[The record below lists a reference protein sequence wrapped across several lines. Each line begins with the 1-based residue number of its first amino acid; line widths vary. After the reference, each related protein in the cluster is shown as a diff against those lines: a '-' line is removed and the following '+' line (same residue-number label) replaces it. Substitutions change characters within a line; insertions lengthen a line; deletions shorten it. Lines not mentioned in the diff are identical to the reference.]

1 MHERKT
7 QGLTQTQLAGLSG
20 VGITFLSNLENGKQT
35 AELGKTLNVLAT
47 LGLTFSQKGEA
58 MSDLQVSLYRE
69 GDRSVYLQL
78 TTWSVHR
85 SSIDSAKSLL
95 WLSATRETLET

>member
-1 MHERKT
+1 MRSRKGSDIVINIGSTKELGELIMHERKA

-47 LGLTFSQKGEA
+47 LGLDLLAERACQPRISLHAGGEK
-58 MSDLQVSLYRE
+58 MR
-69 GDRSVYLQL
+69 R
-78 TTWSVHR
+78 
-85 SSIDSAKSLL
+85 
-95 WLSATRETLET
+95 

>member
-1 MHERKT
+1 MRSRKGSDIVINIGSTKELGELIMRERKA

-47 LGLTFSQKGEA
+47 LGL
-58 MSDLQVSLYRE
+58 DLLAERRNDE
-69 GDRSVYLQL
+69 
-78 TTWSVHR
+78 
-85 SSIDSAKSLL
+85 
-95 WLSATRETLET
+95 

>member
-1 MHERKT
+1 MVKIGSAKELGKLIMHERKA

-47 LGLTFSQKGEA
+47 LGL
-58 MSDLQVSLYRE
+58 DLLAERRDDE
-69 GDRSVYLQL
+69 
-78 TTWSVHR
+78 
-85 SSIDSAKSLL
+85 
-95 WLSATRETLET
+95 

>member
-1 MHERKT
+1 MLLFMRSRKGSDIVINIGSTKELGELIMQERKA

-47 LGLTFSQKGEA
+47 LGL
-58 MSDLQVSLYRE
+58 DLLAERRDDE
-69 GDRSVYLQL
+69 
-78 TTWSVHR
+78 
-85 SSIDSAKSLL
+85 
-95 WLSATRETLET
+95 

>member
-1 MHERKT
+1 MCYSLCVRIKRDDIVVKIGSAKELGKLIMHERKT

-47 LGLTFSQKGEA
+47 LGL
-58 MSDLQVSLYRE
+58 DLLAERR
-69 GDRSVYLQL
+69 GD
-78 TTWSVHR
+78 
-85 SSIDSAKSLL
+85 
-95 WLSATRETLET
+95 E

>member
-1 MHERKT
+1 MRSRKGSDIVINIGSTKELGELIMLERKA

-47 LGLTFSQKGEA
+47 LGL
-58 MSDLQVSLYRE
+58 DLLAERRDDE
-69 GDRSVYLQL
+69 
-78 TTWSVHR
+78 
-85 SSIDSAKSLL
+85 
-95 WLSATRETLET
+95 

>member
-1 MHERKT
+1 MRSRKGSDIVINIGSTKELGKLIMHERIA

-47 LGLTFSQKGEA
+47 LGL
-58 MSDLQVSLYRE
+58 DLLAERRDNE
-69 GDRSVYLQL
+69 
-78 TTWSVHR
+78 
-85 SSIDSAKSLL
+85 
-95 WLSATRETLET
+95 

>member
-1 MHERKT
+1 MRSRKGSDIVINIGSARELGELIMHERKA

-47 LGLTFSQKGEA
+47 LGL
-58 MSDLQVSLYRE
+58 DLLAERRDDE
-69 GDRSVYLQL
+69 
-78 TTWSVHR
+78 
-85 SSIDSAKSLL
+85 
-95 WLSATRETLET
+95 

>member
-1 MHERKT
+1 MCYSLCVRIKRDDIVVKIGSAKELGKLIMHERKA

-47 LGLTFSQKGEA
+47 LGL
-58 MSDLQVSLYRE
+58 DLLAERR
-69 GDRSVYLQL
+69 GD
-78 TTWSVHR
+78 
-85 SSIDSAKSLL
+85 
-95 WLSATRETLET
+95 E

>member
-1 MHERKT
+1 MRSRKGSDIVINIGSTKELGELIMHERKA

-47 LGLTFSQKGEA
+47 LGL
-58 MSDLQVSLYRE
+58 DLLAERRDNDGPSSFTLSRRDCGSRRHNRE
-69 GDRSVYLQL
+69 G
-78 TTWSVHR
+78 
-85 SSIDSAKSLL
+85 
-95 WLSATRETLET
+95 

>member
-1 MHERKT
+1 MRSRKGSDIVINIGSAKELGELIMHERKA

-47 LGLTFSQKGEA
+47 LGL
-58 MSDLQVSLYRE
+58 DLLAERRDDE
-69 GDRSVYLQL
+69 
-78 TTWSVHR
+78 
-85 SSIDSAKSLL
+85 
-95 WLSATRETLET
+95 

>member
-1 MHERKT
+1 MRSRKGSDIVINIGSTRELGELIMHERKA

-47 LGLTFSQKGEA
+47 LGL
-58 MSDLQVSLYRE
+58 DLLAERRDNE
-69 GDRSVYLQL
+69 
-78 TTWSVHR
+78 
-85 SSIDSAKSLL
+85 
-95 WLSATRETLET
+95 

>member
-1 MHERKT
+1 MRSHKGSDIVINIGSAKELGALIMHERKA

-47 LGLTFSQKGEA
+47 LGL
-58 MSDLQVSLYRE
+58 DLLAERRDNE
-69 GDRSVYLQL
+69 
-78 TTWSVHR
+78 
-85 SSIDSAKSLL
+85 
-95 WLSATRETLET
+95 

>member
-1 MHERKT
+1 MRSRKGSDIVINIGSTKELGELIMQERKA

-47 LGLTFSQKGEA
+47 LGL
-58 MSDLQVSLYRE
+58 DLLAERRDDE
-69 GDRSVYLQL
+69 
-78 TTWSVHR
+78 
-85 SSIDSAKSLL
+85 
-95 WLSATRETLET
+95 

>member
-1 MHERKT
+1 MCYSLCVRVKRGDIVINIGSTKELGELIMHERKA

-47 LGLTFSQKGEA
+47 LGL
-58 MSDLQVSLYRE
+58 DLLAERRDDE
-69 GDRSVYLQL
+69 
-78 TTWSVHR
+78 
-85 SSIDSAKSLL
+85 
-95 WLSATRETLET
+95 